1 MNKRMILASFVA
13 GASMLT
19 LAGSVSAATTDLN
32 IYGASAQF
40 LYWNAVAPNV
50 LTNMGC
56 TNIEQAKLGSNQ
68 GITRATC
75 GADTVYYRVAAK
87 ASFDGP
93 SAVMGDDH
101 YADTA
106 EKCVSTSVGYP
117 GAALAPYYRLM
128 IDEASC
134 TTWGP
139 TTAPGSCG
147 ATKCAR
153 ITLGASDVAAE
164 SFTQSSSGQ
173 LKGPLGGGVISR
185 TFTGIDVT
193 GLTSYQPLVVPFAFF
208 SHNTVQKD
216 TAYPA
221 GAFSTISNMPRSMAV
236 QLFSGQVYNWKDFGD
251 EFVSLDAVACLRH
264 AGSGTASA
272 FDHTIMN
279 GGFWGAPVASVE
291 SVGGPTIYF
300 NDSSSDL
307 MKCVNTVAGAVGY
320 ADADQTTS
328 AYPNVVRL
336 SYNGEVPSRVNM
348 RNGRYE
354 YFTNMWMYED
364 PAAPNYAVTHP
375 IVSAMMAFAADP
387 ASIPTTSTAWGSAKS
402 DYWATRAEMVFNKV
416 NDKGYPGYVGA
427 ASPQLP

>member
-1 MNKRMILASFVA
+1 MNKRMIMASLVA

-19 LAGSVSAATTDLN
+19 FAGSASAATVDLN

-56 TNIEQAKLGSNQ
+56 TGIQQAKNGSNQ
-68 GITRATC
+68 GITKATC
-75 GADTVYYRVAAK
+75 GADTIYYRVAAK

-101 YADTA
+101 YANTA
-106 EKCVSTSVGYP
+106 EKCVSGDANYP
-117 GAALAPYYRLM
+117 GAALAPYYRRM
-128 IDEASC
+128 IDETTC
-134 TTWGP
+134 TWGTP
-139 TTAPGSCG
+139 AVPGNCTV

-173 LKGPLGGGVISR
+173 LKGPLGGGWISR

-193 GLTSYQPLVVPFAFF
+193 GLNSYKPLVVPFAFF
-208 SHNTVQKD
+208 AHNTVQKD

-221 GAFSTISNMPRSMAV
+221 GTMATITNMPRIMAI

-251 EFVSLDAVACLRH
+251 DFVALDAVACLRH
-264 AGSGTASA
+264 AGSGTAAA

-279 GGFWGAPVASVE
+279 GGLWGAPVANVE
-291 SVGGPTIYF
+291 SIGGPTIYF

-320 ADADQTTS
+320 SDADQTVT

-336 SYNGEVPSRVNM
+336 KYNGEEPSRVNM

-354 YFTNMWMYED
+354 YFTNLWMYED

-375 IVSAMMAFAADP
+375 IVTSMMTYAADP
-387 ASIPTTSTAWGSAKS
+387 ASIPTVATAWGSAKS
-402 DYWATRAEMVFNKV
+402 DFWATVAEMVFNKST
-416 NDKGYPGYVGA
+416 DQGYPGYVGA
-427 ASPQLP
+427 SSPQLP